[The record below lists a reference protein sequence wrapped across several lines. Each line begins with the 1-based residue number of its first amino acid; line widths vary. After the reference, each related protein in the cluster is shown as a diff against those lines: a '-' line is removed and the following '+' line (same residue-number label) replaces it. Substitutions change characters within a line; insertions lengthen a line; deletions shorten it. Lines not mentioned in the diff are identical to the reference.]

1 MLQRKEVKQ
10 MTTTIEKNEIVI
22 RLLVD
27 PNPPP
32 SASGKTR
39 VVATTR
45 GFIGTTAVVAGKPVS
60 ISVNATIPR

>member
-1 MLQRKEVKQ
+1 MSV
-10 MTTTIEKNEIVI
+10 TIEKNELVI
-22 RLLVD
+22 RLPVD
-27 PNPPP
+27 GNPPP

-45 GFIGTTAVVAGKPVS
+45 GFIGSSAVVAGKPVS